1 MRAISNRRLGKLLLV
16 FRWCLSAFFLW
27 EINLV
32 NAGVDYVREVKPIL
46 RDHCLRCHGPLKAK
60 GKLRLDTRAFVLK
73 GGKDGPALVAGNA
86 EKSLLLQNITSE
98 NEEERMPPEG
108 KRLSEK
114 QIEILKNW
122 IATGAKGVAD
132 EKAYDPG
139 KHWAFQILKRPA
151 VPKVGGEWGGNPI
164 DGFVARKHSTAKVKP
179 RPVAPRHVLLRR
191 VYLDLIGLPPTREE
205 LQAFLADK
213 SPGAYSKVV
222 DRLLASPHYGERWG
236 RHWMDVW
243 RYSDWYGFQGTARF
257 SQKNMWH
264 FRDWIVESLN
274 ADKGYGQM
282 ITEMLAADELLP
294 FDAANLRA
302 TGFLVRNRNTDSRE
316 QWIRDTVDHTSKSLL
331 GLTVGCAQCHD
342 HPYDPVWHEEYY
354 RFRNIFEPVGVNIDN
369 AQGWPQGSETRG
381 VPRIFDQKSGAK
393 TKYYINGD
401 DKTPDANRT
410 ITPGVPQIFSVWA
423 PPESVS
429 LPPIGRIPL
438 LRKPVRDQTLKNLQ
452 NNITRAHQEA
462 AAAER
467 WRALAAKGAVPE
479 PKGSV
484 VLEDD
489 FKKANAKWQTG
500 PGQWSFE
507 GGRLSQADVEGP
519 DSKWLKTVQNLPDNF
534 SLTARFKIISGEK
547 ELAAGFTF
555 ETVEGGGGGEGIYL
569 SGSKETPGLRFILE
583 IGGERHPRADL
594 RRALPIKTGVEHQ
607 LRFDVRGKLV
617 NVYVNGALQQ
627 SYKGHDFAGRQLRLW
642 TLNAKAEFTHLRVV
656 ALPATVPMAPA
667 DSVKNYLPVVKPGK
681 PSAAEQTAFADAV
694 LGQAKLKVDLEKAR
708 LESHRLAVAAEE
720 WKYLHTPAAD
730 DKAAVDKHKARL
742 DELAKA
748 AQKVQRMESVVRA
761 KDEVFQSEQKWKVAK
776 ALAAAGKKGDE
787 KLEKAV
793 TDAAKNIEEKK
804 KVLTAAEKKI
814 TEPLTPSY
822 SGLSSS
828 YGGSS
833 GRRLALARWMTD
845 ANNPLTARVAANH
858 IWLRHFDRALVTSV
872 FDFGLEGQKPSHPEL
887 LDWLACEL
895 RELTMIPS
903 SGGWTAGKS
912 EAGVWSMKHLHKL
925 IVTSRAYRMAS
936 TPDEKN
942 LAADSDNLWLWR
954 MTPRRMEAE
963 VVRDCVLHAAG
974 GLDPKLGGPDLP
986 GADGMASSRRSIYF
1000 HHSPSSQMDF
1010 LKVFD
1015 GADPTEAYQR
1025 HTSIVPHQALALFN
1039 SELTLVQSRNLAR
1052 KLAAANAD
1060 DAKFVQAAHEQI
1072 LARTPKANEL
1082 ALCVEFLKTQAGAL
1096 KGQNPRLRAREKL
1109 VHALFNHHEFVT
1121 IR

>member
-1 MRAISNRRLGKLLLV
+1 MFGFI
-16 FRWCLSAFFLW
+16 F
-27 EINLV
+27 
-32 NAGVDYVREVKPIL
+32 GVQGADYIREVKPIL
-46 RDHCLRCHGPLKAK
+46 RAHCLRCHGPLKAK
-60 GKLRLDTRAFVLK
+60 AKLRLDTLTFALK
-73 GGKDGPALVAGNA
+73 GGKEGPALVAGNA
-86 EKSLLLQNITSE
+86 EKSLLVQKITAE
-98 NEEERMPPEG
+98 KKEERMPPEG
-108 KRLSEK
+108 KPLTEK
-114 QIEILKNW
+114 QIKILKNW

-139 KHWAFQILKRPA
+139 EHWAFQVLKRPA
-151 VPKVGGEWGGNPI
+151 APKVGGQWGGNPI
-164 DGFVARKHSTAKVKP
+164 DGFVARKHSSAKVKP

-191 VYLDLIGLPPTREE
+191 VYLNLIGLPPTREE

-274 ADKGYGQM
+274 VDKGYGQM

-331 GLTVGCAQCHD
+331 GLTMGCAQCHD

-369 AQGWPQGSETRG
+369 AQGWPKGSKTRG

-393 TKYYINGD
+393 TKFYINGN

-410 ITPGVPQIFSVWA
+410 ITPGVPQIFSAWI

-429 LPPIGRIPL
+429 LPPLGRIPL
-438 LRKPVRDQTLKNLQ
+438 LRKTVREQTLKNLQ
-452 NNITRAHQEA
+452 NNITRAQQA
-462 AAAER
+462 MVAAEG
-467 WRALAAKGAVPE
+467 WRVLAMKGSVPV
-479 PKGSV
+479 PKGGV

-489 FKKANAKWQTG
+489 FKKANAKWQMG

-507 GGRLSQADVEGP
+507 GERLKQSDVKGSA
-519 DSKWLKTVQNLPDNF
+519 SKWLKTAQNLPENF

-555 ETVEGGGGGEGIYL
+555 ETAEGAGGGEGIYL
-569 SGSKETPGLRFILE
+569 SASKETPGLRFILE
-583 IGGERHPRADL
+583 IGGERHPRTDL
-594 RRALPIKTGVEHQ
+594 RRALPIKLGVEHE
-607 LRFDVRGKLV
+607 LRFDVRGKLL

-627 SYKGHDFAGRQLRLW
+627 TYNGHDIAGRQLRLW
-642 TLNAKAEFTHLRVV
+642 SLNAKVEFTYLRVV
-656 ALPATVPMAPA
+656 ALPSAMPMAPL
-667 DSVKNYLPVVKPGK
+667 DSVKNYLPVAKLAKPGT
-681 PSAAEQTAFADAV
+681 AQQTAFADAI
-694 LGQAKLKVDLEKAR
+694 LGRAKLKAELEKAR
-708 LESHRLAVAAEE
+708 LESHRMAVTAEE
-720 WKYLHTPAAD
+720 WKYLNAPAAD
-730 DKAAVDKHKARL
+730 DKAAVEKHKARM
-742 DELAKA
+742 DQLAKA
-748 AQKVQRMESVVRA
+748 AQKVQRLEAVVKA
-761 KDEVFQSEQKWKVAK
+761 KEGIFQAEKKLKTTK

-787 KLEKAV
+787 KLTKAV
-793 TDAAKNIEEKK
+793 TDAVKNIEGKK
-804 KVLTAAEKKI
+804 KALTAAEKK
-814 TEPLTPSY
+814 TSEPLTPSY

-833 GRRLALARWMTD
+833 GRRLALARWITD

-858 IWLRHFDRALVTSV
+858 IWLRHFDRALVESV
-872 FDFGLEGQKPSHPEL
+872 FDFGLGGKKPSHPEL

-895 RELTMIPS
+895 REPTMVATN
-903 SGGWTAGKS
+903 GRWTEGKS
-912 EAGVWSMKHLHKL
+912 KAGAWSMKHLHKL

-942 LAADSDNLWLWR
+942 LATDPDNIWLWR
-954 MTPRRMEAE
+954 IPPRRMEAE

-974 GLDPKLGGPDLP
+974 RLDPMLGGPDLP
-986 GADGMASSRRSIYF
+986 GSDGMASRRRSIYF

-1039 SELTLVQSRNLAR
+1039 SELTHGQSRQLAR
-1052 KLAAANAD
+1052 KLNTAHAD
-1060 DAKFVQAAHEQI
+1060 DAKFVQAAYEQI
-1072 LARTPKANEL
+1072 LTRTPKANEV
-1082 ALCVEFLKTQAGAL
+1082 ALCVEFLKTQTAGTA
-1096 KGQNPRLRAREKL
+1096 RLRAREKM

>member
-1 MRAISNRRLGKLLLV
+1 MANSYNWFLDVGKRRHCFPRRMIVFLAFGSFLGV
-16 FRWCLSAFFLW
+16 QGA
-27 EINLV
+27 
-32 NAGVDYVREVKPIL
+32 DYIREVKPIL

-60 GKLRLDTRAFVLK
+60 AKLRLDTLKFALK
-73 GGKDGPALVAGNA
+73 GGKDGPALVVGNVG
-86 EKSLLLQNITSE
+86 KSLLVQKITAE
-98 NEEERMPPEG
+98 NEEDRMPPEG
-108 KRLSEK
+108 KSLSEK
-114 QIEILKNW
+114 QIETLKNW

-139 KHWAFQILKRPA
+139 EHWAFQLLKRPA
-151 VPKVGGEWGGNPI
+151 VPKAGGEWGGNPI

-191 VYLDLIGLPPTREE
+191 VYLDLIGLPPTRKEM
-205 LQAFLADK
+205 QAFLADK

-342 HPYDPVWHEEYY
+342 HPYDPVWHDEYY

-369 AQGWPQGSETRG
+369 ALGWPQGSATRG
-381 VPRIFDQKSGAK
+381 VPRIFDQKAGAP
-393 TKYYINGD
+393 TKFYINGN

-410 ITPGVPQIFSVWA
+410 ITPGVPQIFSAWM

-429 LPPIGRIPL
+429 LPPLGRIPL

-452 NNITRAHQEA
+452 NNIARAQKA
-462 AAAER
+462 VVAAER

-479 PKGSV
+479 SKGGV
-484 VLEDD
+484 VLEDY
-489 FKKANAKWQTG
+489 FKKANAKWQMG

-507 GGRLSQADVEGP
+507 GERLTQADVAGSA
-519 DSKWLKTVQNLPDNF
+519 SKWLKTAQNLPENF
-534 SLTARFKIISGEK
+534 SLTARFKIISGK
-547 ELAAGFTF
+547 MELAAGFTF
-555 ETVEGGGGGEGIYL
+555 ETAEGAGGGEGIYL
-569 SGSKETPGLRFILE
+569 SASNEMPGLRFILE
-583 IGGERHPRADL
+583 IGGEHHPRADL
-594 RRALPIKTGVEHQ
+594 RRALPIKIGVEHE
-607 LRFDVRGKLV
+607 LRFDVRGKLL

-627 SYKGHDFAGRQLRLW
+627 TYNGHDLAGRQLRLW
-642 TLNAKAEFTHLRVV
+642 SLNAKVEFTYLRVV
-656 ALPATVPMAPA
+656 ALPSVMPMAPM
-667 DSVKNYLPVVKPGK
+667 DSVNNYLPVAKLAKPN
-681 PSAAEQTAFADAV
+681 AAQQTAFADAI
-694 LGQAKLKVDLEKAR
+694 LGQAKLKLE
-708 LESHRLAVAAEE
+708 LEQAVLQSQRAAVAADE
-720 WKYLHTPAAD
+720 WKYLNAPNAD
-730 DKAAVDKHKARL
+730 DKAAVAKHKARL

-748 AQKVQRMESVVRA
+748 AQKVQRLEATVRA
-761 KDEVFQSEQKWKVAK
+761 KEGVFQEEQKLKTAK
-776 ALAAAGKKGDE
+776 ALVAAGKKDDE
-787 KLEKAV
+787 KLTKAV
-793 TDAAKNIEEKK
+793 ADAAKNIEGKK
-804 KVLTAAEKKI
+804 KALKTAEKKI
-814 TEPLTPSY
+814 SEPLTPSY

-858 IWLRHFDRALVTSV
+858 IWLRHFDRALVESV
-872 FDFGLEGQKPSHPEL
+872 FDFGLGGKKPSHPEL

-895 RELTMIPS
+895 REPTMIPS
-903 SGGWTAGKS
+903 SGGWTVGKP
-912 EAGVWSMKHLHKL
+912 EVGVWSMKHLHKL

-936 TPDEKN
+936 TPNEKN
-942 LAADSDNLWLWR
+942 LATDPDNLWLWR
-954 MTPRRMEAE
+954 MPPRRMEAE
-963 VVRDCVLHAAG
+963 VVRDCVLHAGG

-986 GADGMASSRRSIYF
+986 GGDGMASRRRSIYF

-1039 SELTLVQSRNLAR
+1039 SELTHTQSRQLAR
-1052 KLAAANAD
+1052 KLNAAHVD
-1060 DAKFVQAAHEQI
+1060 DAKFVQSAYEQI
-1072 LARTPKANEL
+1072 LTRTPRANEVV
-1082 ALCVEFLKTQAGAL
+1082 LCVEFLKTQTAATA
-1096 KGQNPRLRAREKL
+1096 RLRAREKM